1 MAAEQLPVAGV
12 LEELKSVLAA
22 HPAAVLAAPPGSG
35 KTTLVPPGLLSIAR
49 KIIMLEPRR
58 LAARAAAHRIA
69 ELLDSEP
76 GDLAGYRVRGE
87 QCVSKNTRI
96 EVVTEGV
103 LTRMLQQ
110 DPELSGVDLLIFDEF
125 HERHLEGDLALALAL
140 DSASALRP
148 DLKILVMSATLDD
161 QAVAKLLGDAPIV
174 RCGGTL
180 FPVTEHWGNGF
191 GDPADA
197 GRRAAAMA
205 CHVLREE
212 PGDILIFLPGY
223 REIMEA
229 AELLENN
236 TGPEVRV
243 ITLYGSM
250 DLKLQKAALLPA
262 PEGVRKIVIATNI
275 AESSLTIEG
284 IRTVIDSGLERAAK
298 FDPAGGMERLITTRS
313 SQSSMRQRAGRAGRL
328 APGAVYRF
336 CTESEF
342 IQLPAGRLP
351 EICTADLT
359 ALVLELACWGAR
371 PEDLRWLDLP
381 PKPAW
386 QEGKA
391 LLQKL
396 GALDDSG
403 SLTPCGKAMSR
414 YPAHPRLAGMML
426 AAKEAGLTPLAAEL
440 AALVT
445 ERDIGGEST
454 DLRERLDRWRSR
466 PKAFPAQNAA
476 RDALLHI
483 AGCRYRELDDAEA
496 PRLLAHAYPDR
507 IGRRRGQGFLLSGG
521 RGASFPSGDSL
532 SHQEWIVAAHL
543 DGAGANARIR
553 LALPYSE
560 EMLRQDFRTVS
571 AETVRLENDRVTAFR
586 EEVFGAVVLQS
597 TRLAAPG
604 AEQAAGLLAEVI
616 ASRGENI
623 LSLGTDE
630 SAWLTRLRFACRC
643 EPGSWRDPAENWAE
657 LLLLADVRS
666 VDDLR
671 RADWKTVFHQ
681 WLTYPLSQK
690 LDAEYPERF
699 LTPAGS
705 RLRIDY
711 SREKPVLSV
720 KVQEMY
726 GQKVHPMLAG
736 GKWPLLLE
744 LLSPAG
750 RPVQITGDLPGFWA
764 GSWENVR
771 KEMRGRYPK
780 HIWPEDPANTAPTT
794 RAKPK
799 KI

>member
-1 MAAEQLPVAGV
+1 MAAELPVSGV
-12 LEELKSVLAA
+12 LEELKTVLAG

-35 KTTLVPPGLLSIAR
+35 KTTLVPQSLLSIAR
-49 KIIMLEPRR
+49 KVIMLEPRR

-76 GDLAGYRVRGE
+76 GDIAGYRVRGE
-87 QCVSKNTRI
+87 QCTGPDTRI

-110 DPELSGVDLLIFDEF
+110 DPELTGVDILIFDEF

-148 DLKILVMSATLDD
+148 DLKILVMSATLDEK
-161 QAVAKLLGDAPIV
+161 AAAELLGDAPIV

-180 FPVTEHWGNGF
+180 FPVKEHWGNGF
-191 GDPADA
+191 GNPADA
-197 GRRAAAMA
+197 GKRAAAMA
-205 CHVLREE
+205 CHALRNE

-236 TGPEVRV
+236 AGPDVRV
-243 ITLYGSM
+243 IPLFGSM
-250 DLKLQKAALLPA
+250 DFKQQKAALQPA
-262 PEGVRKIVIATNI
+262 PEGIRKIVIATNI

-284 IRTVIDSGLERAAK
+284 IRTVIDSGLERVAK
-298 FDPAGGMERLITTRS
+298 FDPASGMEQLITARS
-313 SQSSMRQRAGRAGRL
+313 ARSSMRQRAGRAGRL

-342 IQLPAGRLP
+342 LQSPADRLP

-359 ALVLELACWGAR
+359 TLVLELACWGAR
-371 PEDLRWLDLP
+371 PEDLRWLDQP

-386 QEGKA
+386 QEGKV

-403 SLTPCGKAMSR
+403 RLTPRGKAMSK
-414 YPAHPRLAGMML
+414 YPAHPRLAGML
-426 AAKEAGLTPLAAEL
+426 LTAKDTGLTPLAAEL

-445 ERDIGGEST
+445 ERDIGGESA
-454 DLRERLDRWRSR
+454 DLRERLDRWRAR
-466 PKAFPAQNAA
+466 PKAFPALNAA
-476 RDALLHI
+476 RDALLHS
-483 AGCRYRELDDAEA
+483 AGCRYRELDEEDA
-496 PRLLAHAYPDR
+496 PRLLAQAYPDR
-507 IGRRRGQGFLLSGG
+507 IGRRRGHGFLLSGG
-521 RGASFPSGDSL
+521 RGAAFPQGDSL
-532 SHQEWIVAAHL
+532 GHQEWIVAAHL

-560 EMLRQDFRTVS
+560 ELLRQDFQTAS
-571 AETVRLENDRVTAFR
+571 GETVRLENDRVTAFR
-586 EEVFGAVVLQS
+586 EEVFGAIVLQS
-597 TRLAAPG
+597 TRLAVPD
-604 AEQAAGLLAEVI
+604 AEQAAALLAEVI
-616 ASRGENI
+616 RQRGENI
-623 LSLGTDE
+623 LSLNTDA

-643 EPGSWRDPAENWAE
+643 EPAAWHDPAENWEE

-671 RADWKTVFHQ
+671 RADWKNIFLQ
-681 WLTYPLSQK
+681 WLTYPLAQK
-690 LDAEYPERF
+690 LDTEYPERF

-711 SREKPVLSV
+711 SGERPVLAV

-726 GQKVHPMLAG
+726 GQKDHPMLAG

-750 RPVQITGDLPGFWA
+750 RPVQITGDLPGFWT

-780 HIWPEDPANTAPTT
+780 HVWPDDPANTAPTT
-794 RAKPK
+794 RAKPRNP
-799 KI
+799 